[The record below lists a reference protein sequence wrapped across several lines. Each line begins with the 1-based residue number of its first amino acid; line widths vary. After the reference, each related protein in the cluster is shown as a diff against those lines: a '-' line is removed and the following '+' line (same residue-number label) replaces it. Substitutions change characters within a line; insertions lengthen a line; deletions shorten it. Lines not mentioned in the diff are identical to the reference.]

1 MNFEKLNEIRKEQWE
16 LRKKMEG
23 LEQKLVTFV
32 YEELFGSEKQ
42 PVSVSINLPDVGSIL
57 DEKAFGEKVIEV
69 VKEALRRGLIGKNE
83 KN

>member
-42 PVSVSINLPDVGSIL
+42 PVSVSINLPDVGSVL